1 MEKEKGSPQMDVE
14 SLQAEL
20 LKKATELVR
29 ISVVLLTIRRK
40 QKLNS
45 KTCMVLLRN

>member
-1 MEKEKGSPQMDVE
+1 MEKEKGSAQMDVE

-20 LKKATELVR
+20 LKKATELVW

-45 KTCMVLLRN
+45 KIYMVLLRN